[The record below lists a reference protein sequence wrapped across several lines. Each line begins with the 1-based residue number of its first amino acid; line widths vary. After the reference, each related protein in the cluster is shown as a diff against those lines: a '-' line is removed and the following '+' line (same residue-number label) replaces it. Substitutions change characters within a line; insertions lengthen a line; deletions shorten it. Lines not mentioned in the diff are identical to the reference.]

1 MTGKSKKII
10 ATAVISTVLLSS
22 IAFADTA
29 TPSSQVNSSTSS
41 SQTVTTNKKFDPI
54 QALENFKT
62 KIEEKYSQGKIS
74 QNQENRILTKI
85 NNAEQ
90 KIQAFNNMTLEQKKQ
105 TLIDDFTN
113 FINNQVKNGKITQSK
128 ANTLIKNFT
137 DKVNKWDGNGYPRF
151 VMRYLKKYM
160 HVIHEKF
167 NPMERFKKALDEAVK
182 NNQITSAQEQ
192 EILNYLKG
200 NKTSTS
206 TGSETTN
213 SSASNNL

>member
-22 IAFADTA
+22 IAFADIA
-29 TPSSQVNSSTSS
+29 TPSPQVNSSTSS
-41 SQTVTTNKKFDPI
+41 NQTVTTNKKFDPI
-54 QALENFKT
+54 QVLENFKT

-74 QNQENRILTKI
+74 QNQENRILAKI